1 MNNNNK
7 DIKTKIKLLL
17 SFKAMLLGEKP
28 YEPTK
33 RRNSQNINMN
43 NYVYISNIIKTKN
56 GYRFKLSNET
66 NQMSFLDKTQIFTNK
81 KRESIIYFDEFDG
94 NKQTKVYTY
103 RNAKSLGSKI
113 FNEKYIFYMEIMKLY
128 QKIKK

>member
-1 MNNNNK
+1 
-7 DIKTKIKLLL
+7 
-17 SFKAMLLGEKP
+17 MLLDENT

-43 NYVYISNIIKTKN
+43 NYVYISSIIKTKN

-81 KRESIIYFDEFDG
+81 KTDTIIYFDECDE
-94 NKQTKVYTY
+94 NKPTKTYTY
-103 RNAKSLGSKI
+103 NNAKSLGSKI
-113 FNEKYIFYMEIMKLY
+113 FYEKYIFYKEIMILY
-128 QKIKK
+128 KKIKK